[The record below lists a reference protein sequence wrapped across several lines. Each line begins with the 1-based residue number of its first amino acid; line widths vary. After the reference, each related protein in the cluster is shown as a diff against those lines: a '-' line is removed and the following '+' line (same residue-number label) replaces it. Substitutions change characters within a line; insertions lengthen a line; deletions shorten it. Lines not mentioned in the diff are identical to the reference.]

1 MRSLRI
7 WLHYAKNAFLQT
19 LTNRIFFLLFLFG
32 KCARVLLFLV
42 FLYFLLQS
50 TNGLGGYNKE
60 QIIFF
65 YLSFNLVDSAS
76 QFLFREVYRF
86 RELVVRG
93 DMDLVLV
100 KPINPLL
107 RVMLGGTDALDLL
120 MLLIIG
126 GAVIYTGITGISM
139 NSGNWIIYGLLLL
152 NALIISA
159 AFHMLILAIG
169 VLTTSIDHL
178 TMVFRDTMAMLRIPV
193 DVYSEPLRGI
203 LTFVVPLGIMMTFP
217 PKALMGLL
225 SWPLILIS
233 FCISLI
239 AVTLAHW
246 FWKRSLREYQSASS

>member
-1 MRSLRI
+1 MRSFKI
-7 WLHYAKNAFLQT
+7 WFLYTKNSFLQT
-19 LTNRIFFLLFLFG
+19 LSNRVFFVLFLFG
-32 KCARVLLFLV
+32 KSARVLMFLG
-42 FLYFLLQS
+42 FLYFLLNS
-50 TNGLGGYNKE
+50 TNGMAGYSKD

-65 YLSFNLVDSAS
+65 YLSFNLIDASA

-86 RELVVRG
+86 RELVISG
-93 DMDLVLV
+93 DLDLILV

-107 RVMLGGTDALDLL
+107 RVLLGGTDLLDLL
-120 MLLIIG
+120 MLIFITA
-126 GAVIYTGITGISM
+126 AVVYTGMGISLSAINWTVYLALM
-139 NSGNWIIYGLLLL
+139 LNS
-152 NALIISA
+152 LILAA
-159 AFHMLILAIG
+159 AFHILILTLC

-225 SWPLILIS
+225 SGPLIFIS
-233 FCISLI
+233 FLI
-239 AVTLAHW
+239 AFLTLASTLF

>member
-1 MRSLRI
+1 MRSFKI
-7 WLHYAKNAFLQT
+7 WLLYTKNSFLQT
-19 LTNRIFFLLFLFG
+19 LSNRVFFGLFLFG
-32 KCARVLLFLV
+32 KSARVLMFLG
-42 FLYFLLQS
+42 FLYFLLNS
-50 TNGLGGYNKE
+50 TQGMAGYSKD

-65 YLSFNLVDSAS
+65 YLSFNLIDAAA

-86 RELVVRG
+86 RELVISG
-93 DMDLVLV
+93 DLDLILV

-107 RVMLGGTDALDLL
+107 RVLLGGTDLLDLL
-120 MLLIIG
+120 MLIFITA
-126 GAVIYTGITGISM
+126 AVVYTGMGISLSAVNWM
-139 NSGNWIIYGLLLL
+139 VYLSLMLNS
-152 NALIISA
+152 LILAA
-159 AFHMLILAIG
+159 AFHILILTLC

-225 SWPLILIS
+225 SGPLIFTS
-233 FCISLI
+233 FFI
-239 AVTLAHW
+239 AFLTLASTLF